1 MIPGSPLL
9 WELATWNQ
17 GGDDLRGVDA
27 IGIIGN
33 AGSWNSLLNAS
44 DGVVSLT
51 SGSIGFAR
59 DQSRTR
65 ILPYCH
71 INPSFLVDLFMD
83 CSTQPGIAE
92 IDSPMHPTWTIIQS
106 FLAGTSD
113 WASIGATPSADPYL
127 SRYGG
132 VYFAMQGA
140 TGQYLNNLTQVAF
153 GSTTLLNGASPS
165 VFYNEF
171 VSGTGTFEATSPSL
185 GQISYGPAAVPTGH
199 FVALRDKLAPAIFSV
214 APLLPSVSLLV
225 ESGSAITING
235 SGFGQQQCSSCAVWA
250 YPGPTSLHVLSWS
263 DQAITVIL
271 PSSSGFVQLVVQ
283 TASGSDEINIMTT
296 ALRLAGSIA
305 QLASGGGWDT
315 TLTLVNTGVTLG
327 EALLNFFGN
336 DGSPLQLPLTFPQAA
351 PPAGRLVTS
360 ALDRTLNPNSLL
372 VIDSQQPGNPNS
384 QVGSAQSL
392 ANGNISSF
400 AIFKY
405 APTGQE
411 AVVPLETRNA
421 PSYVLAFDN
430 TGRLGTGVAIAN
442 VATQAANIPVVI
454 RDDTGAQLSTD
465 TIKLAAQ
472 GHTSFMLTDNYAI
485 TKGKRGTIEF
495 DTPPSGHIS
504 ALGLRANGIALTTLP
519 VLANLTAGG
528 GSMAQVASGG
538 GWQTT
543 FTLVNTGIASAHAQL
558 GFFDNNGNA
567 LSLPLSFVQS
577 GTATTASTITQTIT
591 AGGTLVVVT
600 QGSDTGASL
609 VGSAQLTTTGNVS
622 GFAVFRYNPTGHE
635 AVVPLETRNASAYV
649 LAFDNTNGLATGVA
663 LANVSNQAVA
673 VPVLLRDD
681 TGATLG
687 TAAIKLAARGHTSFV
702 LANSYAS
709 VAGKRGTVEFD
720 TPPGAQISTLGLRAT
735 LSGAVTTIPVFVK

>member
-27 IGIIGN
+27 IAVIGN

-71 INPSFLVDLFMD
+71 VDPSFFVDLVMQ
-83 CSTQPGIAE
+83 CSSSPGIAR
-92 IDSPMHPTWTIIQS
+92 IDSTSHPTWTIIQS

-113 WASIGATPSADPYL
+113 WTLIGTAPSADPYL

-132 VYFAMQGA
+132 VYFAVQGT
-140 TGQYLNNLTQVAF
+140 TGQYVNDITQVAF
-153 GSTTLLNGASPS
+153 GNTTLVNGASPS
-165 VFYNEF
+165 VFYADF

-185 GQISYGPAAVPTGH
+185 VQISYGPATVPTGH
-199 FVALRDKLAPAIFSV
+199 FVALRAKLAPAIVSV
-214 APLLPSVSLLV
+214 TPLLPSVSLIV
-225 ESGSAITING
+225 ESGAAITING
-235 SGFGQQQCSSCAVWA
+235 SGFGQQQCSTCAVWA
-250 YPGPTSLHVLSWS
+250 YPGPTSLQVLSWG

-283 TASGSDEINIMTT
+283 TASGNDEINIMTV
-296 ALRLAGSIA
+296 ALSLAGSMA

-315 TLTLVNTGVTLG
+315 TLTLVNTGGTTG
-327 EALLNFFGN
+327 EALLNFLGN
-336 DGSPLQLPLTFPQAA
+336 DGSSLQLPLTFPQA
-351 PPAGRLVTS
+351 PSTPLVG
-360 ALDRTLNPNSLL
+360 AMLDETINANALL
-372 VIDSQQPGNPNS
+372 VIDTQQPGNPIS
-384 QVGSAQSL
+384 QIGSAQL
-392 ANGNISSF
+392 LTNGSISGF

-405 APTGQE
+405 MPTGQE

-430 TGRLGTGVAIAN
+430 TGILATGVALAN
-442 VATQAANIPVVI
+442 VTTQAANIPVII
-454 RDDTGAQLSTD
+454 RDDTGTQIGTD
-465 TIKLAAQ
+465 TISLAAQ
-472 GHTSFMLTDNYAI
+472 GHTSFMLTGNYTV

-495 DTPPSGHIS
+495 DTPLSGQIS
-504 ALGLRANGIALTTLP
+504 ALGLRANGSAVTTLP
-519 VLANLTAGG
+519 VLTNIIPGG

-543 FTLVNTGIASAHAQL
+543 FTLVNTGTSSAQAQL
-558 GFFDNNGNA
+558 SFFDNNGNA
-567 LSLPLSFVQS
+567 LSLPLTFLQS
-577 GTATTASTITQTIT
+577 GAATTASTVSQTIA
-591 AGGTLVVVT
+591 AGATLVILT
-600 QGSDTGASL
+600 QGANTGASL
-609 VGSAQLTTTGNVS
+609 VGSAQLTTSGNVT
-622 GFAVFRYNPTGHE
+622 GFAINRYNPTGQE

-649 LAFDNTNGLATGVA
+649 LAFDNTNGLVTGLA
-663 LANVSNQAVA
+663 LANVSNQAGS
-673 VPVLLRDD
+673 VPIVLRDD
-681 TGATLG
+681 TGASLG
-687 TAAIKLAARGHTSFV
+687 AAMIDLAARGHTSFI
-702 LANSYAS
+702 LADSYAS

-720 TPPGAQISTLGLRAT
+720 TPAGAQISALGLRGAPT
-735 LSGAVTTIPVFVK
+735 GAVTTIPVLAK

>member
-1 MIPGSPLL
+1 L

-504 ALGLRANGIALTTLP
+504 ALGLRANGSALTTLP
-519 VLANLTAGG
+519 VLADVTASG